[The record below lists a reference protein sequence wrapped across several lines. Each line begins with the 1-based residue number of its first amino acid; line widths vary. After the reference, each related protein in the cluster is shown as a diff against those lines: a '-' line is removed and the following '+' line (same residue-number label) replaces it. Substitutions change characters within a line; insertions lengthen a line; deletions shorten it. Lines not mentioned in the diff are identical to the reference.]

1 MTYIKKTITS
11 EQRKSLKKEKRKK
24 PLQNSITIRLSDR
37 EIKQLEKHSHST
49 ARSLSDILREALDS
63 WKFKRNR
70 LCLEE

>member
-24 PLQNSITIRLSDR
+24 PLQNAITIQISDR
-37 EIKQLEKHSHST
+37 ERKQLEKHAHTT
-49 ARSLSDILREALDS
+49 ARSLSDIMREALES